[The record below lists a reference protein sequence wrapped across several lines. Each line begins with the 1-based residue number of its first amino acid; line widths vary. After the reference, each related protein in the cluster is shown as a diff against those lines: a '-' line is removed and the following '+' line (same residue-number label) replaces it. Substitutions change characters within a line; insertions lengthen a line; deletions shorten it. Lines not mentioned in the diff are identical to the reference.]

1 MYSKA
6 GVAPLSEHQV
16 RRLIKGQGVSI
27 KAGSKHAIPMSKEQ
41 MKKFERAKKAGRGMV
56 ITLDPYQQQMCGS
69 GMSGC
74 GVEEMFRDTGKY
86 LQPTFD
92 AAQDRAMRELRGS
105 GVEEMFRDT
114 GKYLQ
119 PTFDAAQDRAMR
131 ELRGSGAEE
140 VFRDMGKYLQPTFDA
155 AQDRAIREI
164 RGGMVDMYEA
174 RPAVMPDY
182 RIPKKSI
189 RPAVIGR
196 GFDAAAF
203 EAAVNKG
210 IKDIKRGVKEK
221 REAKEGS
228 GMKKRGRKRG
238 KGFFED
244 LGRNI
249 TQTFQPVSDVFRP
262 GAEAEQFGKEV
273 AKELIYKGI
282 PGATGALAGSAGAML
297 QPGNPLTPVL
307 FGVAGERAGEELAKE
322 VGRQTGYGVR
332 GKGLMSDAFAL
343 AKSHGKRVAKDALGK
358 AKAKAKEL
366 VNQYLDLGEKEA
378 RDLIGS
384 GSFGGNKKK
393 VGGAMK
399 RRMKGKALLPA

>member
-1 MYSKA
+1 MYAKE

-27 KAGSKHAIPMSKEQ
+27 KAGSKHSIPMSKEQ
-41 MKKFERAKKAGRGMV
+41 MKKFQRAKKAGKGMV
-56 ITLDPYQQQMCGS
+56 ITLDPYQQQMCG
-69 GMSGC
+69 G

-131 ELRGSGAEE
+131 ELRG
-140 VFRDMGKYLQPTFDA
+140 
-155 AQDRAIREI
+155 
-164 RGGMVDMYEA
+164 GMVDMFEA
-174 RPAVMPDY
+174 RPAVMPNYD
-182 RIPKKSI
+182 
-189 RPAVIGR
+189 RPIVPRKGR

-203 EAAVNKG
+203 EAAMNQG
-210 IKDIKRGVKEK
+210 IKDIKREAKAK
-221 REAKEGS
+221 REQARKEGQ
-228 GMKKRGRKRG
+228 GMRRKRG

-244 LGRNI
+244 LGRSFQ
-249 TQTFQPVSDVFRP
+249 QTFEPVSSVFRP
-262 GAEAEQFGKEV
+262 GAEAEQLGKEV

-282 PGATGALAGSAGAML
+282 PGATGALAGTAGAML

-322 VGRQTGYGVR
+322 VGRQTGYGMKRR
-332 GKGLMSDAFAL
+332 GKGLMSDAFAM
-343 AKSHGKRVAKDALGK
+343 AKSQGKRVAKDALGK
-358 AKAKAKEL
+358 AKTKVKEL

-393 VGGAMK
+393 IGGAM
-399 RRMKGKALLPA
+399 RRKLRGKALLVA

>member
-1 MYSKA
+1 MYAKE

-41 MKKFERAKKAGRGMV
+41 MKKFQRAKKAGRGMV
-56 ITLDPYQQQMCGS
+56 ITLDPYQQKMCGGGFFEDVRPVTDFLRPLAEAS
-69 GMSGC
+69 
-74 GVEEMFRDTGKY
+74 R
-86 LQPTFD
+86 
-92 AAQDRAMRELRGS
+92 DRAIHEVGRGFFEDVRPATDFLRP
-105 GVEEMFRDT
+105 
-114 GKYLQ
+114 L
-119 PTFDAAQDRAMR
+119 
-131 ELRGSGAEE
+131 AEAS
-140 VFRDMGKYLQPTFDA
+140 R
-155 AQDRAIREI
+155 DRAIREVGRGFFEDVRPATDFLRPLAEASRDRAI
-164 RGGMVDMYEA
+164 REVGRGMVDSEMFEA

-196 GFDAAAF
+196 GFDAVAF
-203 EAAVNKG
+203 EAAMNQGV
-210 IKDIKRGVKEK
+210 KDIKKAAKEK
-221 REAKEGS
+221 KKAMEGQ
-228 GMKKRGRKRG
+228 GMRRKRG

-262 GAEAEQFGKEV
+262 GAEAEQLGREV

-282 PGATGALAGSAGAML
+282 PGATGALAGSAGALL

-307 FGVAGERAGEELAKE
+307 FGVAGTRAGEELAKE
-322 VGRQTGYGVR
+322 VGRKTGYGMKK
-332 GKGLMSDAFAL
+332 GKGLMSDAFAM
-343 AKSHGKRVAKDALGK
+343 AKSQGKRVAKDALGK
-358 AKAKAKEL
+358 AKTKVKEL

-384 GSFGGNKKK
+384 GAFGGNKKK
-393 VGGAMK
+393 VGAGMRK
-399 RRMKGKALLPA
+399 LRGSALLVA

>member
-1 MYSKA
+1 MGKYLQPTFDA
-6 GVAPLSEHQV
+6 AQD
-16 RRLIKGQGVSI
+16 
-27 KAGSKHAIPMSKEQ
+27 
-41 MKKFERAKKAGRGMV
+41 RAMRELRG
-56 ITLDPYQQQMCGS
+56 GN
-69 GMSGC
+69 
-74 GVEEMFRDTGKY
+74 VESMFRDTGKY

-114 GKYLQ
+114 GRYLQ

-131 ELRGSGAEE
+131 ELRGSGVEE
-140 VFRDMGKYLQPTFDA
+140 MFRDTGRYLQPTFDA

-164 RGGMVDMYEA
+164 GRGMGDMFEA

-196 GFDAAAF
+196 GFDAVAF
-203 EAAVNKG
+203 EAAMNQGV
-210 IKDIKRGVKEK
+210 KDIKKAAKEK
-221 REAKEGS
+221 KKAMEGS

-262 GAEAEQFGKEV
+262 GAEAEQLGREV

-282 PGATGALAGSAGAML
+282 PGATGALAGTAGAML

-322 VGRQTGYGVR
+322 VGRQTGYGMKRR
-332 GKGLMSDAFAL
+332 GKGLMSDAFAM
-343 AKSHGKRVAKDALGK
+343 AKSQGKRVAKDALGK
-358 AKAKAKEL
+358 AKTKVKEL

-384 GSFGGNKKK
+384 GAFGGNKKK
-393 VGGAMK
+393 VGAGMK
-399 RRMKGKALLPA
+399 RRMKGKALLVA

>member
-1 MYSKA
+1 MYAKE

-41 MKKFERAKKAGRGMV
+41 MKKFQRAKKAGKGMV
-56 ITLDPYQQQMCGS
+56 ITLDPYQQKMCGGS
-69 GMSGC
+69 
-74 GVEEMFRDTGKY
+74 VESVFRDMGQWAAPV
-86 LQPTFD
+86 LN
-92 AAQDRAMRELRGS
+92 AAQDRAISELRGGS
-105 GVEEMFRDT
+105 VESVFRDI
-114 GKYLQ
+114 GQWAAPVLN
-119 PTFDAAQDRAMR
+119 AAQDRAIS
-131 ELRGSGAEE
+131 ELRGGSVES
-140 VFRDMGKYLQPTFDA
+140 VFRDMGQWAAPVLNA

-164 RGGMVDMYEA
+164 RGGMLDSEMFEA

-196 GFDAAAF
+196 GFDAVAF
-203 EAAVNKG
+203 EAALNKG
-210 IKDIKRGVKEK
+210 VKDIKKAAKEK
-221 REAKEGS
+221 KKAMEGS

-262 GAEAEQFGKEV
+262 GAEAEQLGREV

-282 PGATGALAGSAGAML
+282 PGATGALAGTAGAML

-322 VGRQTGYGVR
+322 VGRQTGYGMKRR
-332 GKGLMSDAFAL
+332 GKGLMSDAFAM
-343 AKSHGKRVAKDALGK
+343 AKSQGKRVAKDALGK
-358 AKAKAKEL
+358 AKTKVKEL

-384 GSFGGNKKK
+384 GAFGGNKKK
-393 VGGAMK
+393 VGAGMK
-399 RRMKGKALLPA
+399 RRMKGKALLVA